1 MFARRASIRN
11 PFSIPRLLLRG
22 IILPHWLSAATLAAA
37 DGTVSVYL
45 TVFLSIRSDCTWWL
59 CCTVRTWQ
67 ATHCTVTFHRLNNSF
82 SNCLCNLNKKP
93 SIHIKGTCWC
103 MKVES
108 AHSDAVK
115 ICSDGICE
123 AAESLFLP
131 TEMSPSQSAP
141 SFPSRF
147 HSCPTRWLS
156 RPCAPHSFMFLY
168 WVRIIFHHFLL
179 ELLTTDDSM
188 WYTRG
193 CWQEL
198 WGLQIYFVF

>member
-1 MFARRASIRN
+1 MTYCMFARRASIRN

-22 IILPHWLSAATLAAA
+22 IILPHWLFAATLAAA

-45 TVFLSIRSDCTWWL
+45 TVFLSIRSDYTWWL

-82 SNCLCNLNKKP
+82 SNCLCNVNKKP

-103 MKVES
+103 IKAERAHTAMLSKS
-108 AHSDAVK
+108 AVMGSVK
-115 ICSDGICE
+115 QLNLSSFLRRWVW
-123 AAESLFLP
+123 ARALHRSLP
-131 TEMSPSQSAP
+131 VRA
-141 SFPSRF
+141 
-147 HSCPTRWLS
+147 
-156 RPCAPHSFMFLY
+156 RPGDYP
-168 WVRIIFHHFLL
+168 VRILFHHFLL